1 MRVSTDIEIDM
12 SDLNIDSSEAFE
24 IFESLTKDEKA
35 DFLGRFLES
44 KYKELFLE
52 GFKDYLRGISIESAR
67 EILDD
72 LNKEFPTLEVYEE
85 RSRFLGR
92 LENET
97 KRFWFQDVE

>member
-1 MRVSTDIEIDM
+1 MRVSTDVEIDV
-12 SDLNIDSSEAFE
+12 SDLDINSGEAFE
-24 IFESLTKDEKA
+24 IFKFITKDEKA

-44 KYKELFLE
+44 EYKELFLE

-67 EILDD
+67 EILDN
-72 LNKEFPTLEVYEE
+72 LNKEFPTLEEE

-97 KRFWFQDVE
+97 KRFWF

>member
-1 MRVSTDIEIDM
+1 MRVSTDVEIDV
-12 SDLNIDSSEAFE
+12 SDLDINSGEAFE

-44 KYKELFLE
+44 EYKELFLE

-97 KRFWFQDVE
+97 KRFWF

>member
-1 MRVSTDIEIDM
+1 MRVSTDIEIDV
-12 SDLNIDSSEAFE
+12 SDLDIDTSEAFE
-24 IFESLTKDEKA
+24 IFESLTKNEKA

-97 KRFWFQDVE
+97 KRFWF

>member
-44 KYKELFLE
+44 EYKELFLE

-97 KRFWFQDVE
+97 KRFWF

>member
-1 MRVSTDIEIDM
+1 MRVSTDIEIDV
-12 SDLNIDSSEAFE
+12 SDLDIDTSEAFE
-24 IFESLTKDEKA
+24 IFESLTKNEKA

-97 KRFWFQDVE
+97 KRF

>member
-1 MRVSTDIEIDM
+1 MRVSTDVEIDV
-12 SDLNIDSSEAFE
+12 SDLDIDSSEAFE

-44 KYKELFLE
+44 EYKELFLE

-72 LNKEFPTLEVYEE
+72 LNK
-85 RSRFLGR
+85 
-92 LENET
+92 
-97 KRFWFQDVE
+97 